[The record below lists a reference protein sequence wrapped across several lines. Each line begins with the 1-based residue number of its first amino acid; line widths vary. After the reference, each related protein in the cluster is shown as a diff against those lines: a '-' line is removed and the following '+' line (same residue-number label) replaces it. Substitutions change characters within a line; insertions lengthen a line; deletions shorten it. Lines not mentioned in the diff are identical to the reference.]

1 MASRAQRVTYSA
13 LFAVLMILG
22 AYARI
27 PFAQV
32 PATLQTFFVYLA
44 GLIFD
49 PWTAAGSQALY
60 ILLGVVGLPV
70 FASGQ
75 AGPQALLGP
84 TGGFL
89 ISFPLAA
96 LAESLVAGRGSGLRD
111 ALALAVGFFVVFG
124 LGTLYFSA
132 YFDTKGPADA
142 LLLFLPFMAWDVVK
156 AGLAYVVGR
165 QLRVALRGQLTSGR
179 QLQG

>member
-13 LFAVLMILG
+13 LFAVLMVLG
-22 AYARI
+22 AYVRL

-70 FASGQ
+70 FASGE

-84 TGGFL
+84 TAGFL
-89 ISFPLAA
+89 LAFPLAA
-96 LAESLVAGRGSGLRD
+96 LVESFIAGDGSRFRD
-111 ALALAVGFFVVFG
+111 AVALAAGFFVVFG
-124 LGTLYFSA
+124 LGITYFSL
-132 YFDTKGPADA
+132 YFDTKGPAYA
-142 LLLFLPFMAWDVVK
+142 FVLFPPLMAWDAVK

-165 QLRVALRGQLTSGR
+165 RLRVAVRGRPTSVR
-179 QLQG
+179 R

>member
-1 MASRAQRVTYSA
+1 MASTAQRVSYSA

-89 ISFPLAA
+89 LAFPLAA
-96 LAESLVAGRGSGLRD
+96 LAEAFVVGPGGRSRD
-111 ALALAVGFFVVFG
+111 VLALAVGISVVFG
-124 LGTLYFSA
+124 LGEFYFAA
-132 YFDTKGPADA
+132 YFDAKGLSDA
-142 LLLFLPFMAWDVVK
+142 FLLFLPFMGWDVVK

-165 QLRVALRGQLTSGR
+165 QLRPLVLGRVTSVK
-179 QLQG
+179 Q

>member
-13 LFAVLMILG
+13 LFALLMALG
-22 AYARI
+22 AYVRI

-49 PWTAAGSQALY
+49 PWTAAGGQALY
-60 ILLGVVGLPV
+60 ILLGVMGLPV
-70 FASGQ
+70 FASGE

-84 TGGFL
+84 TAGFL
-89 ISFPLAA
+89 MAFPLAA
-96 LAESLVAGRGSGLRD
+96 FAESFIAEEGSRIRD
-111 ALALAVGFFVVFG
+111 AAALATGFFIVFG
-124 LGTLYFSA
+124 LGMTYFSLYFDA
-132 YFDTKGPADA
+132 KGPADA
-142 LLLFLPFMAWDVVK
+142 FVLFLPFMAWDSLK

-165 QLRVALRGQLTSGR
+165 RLRVTVRGASTSVR
-179 QLQG
+179 R